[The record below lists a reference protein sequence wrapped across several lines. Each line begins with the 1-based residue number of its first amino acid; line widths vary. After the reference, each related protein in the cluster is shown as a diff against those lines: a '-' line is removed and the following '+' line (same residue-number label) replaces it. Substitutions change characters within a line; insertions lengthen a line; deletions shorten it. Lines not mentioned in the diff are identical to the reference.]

1 MTCDIG
7 GGGVEDEADC
17 LITLDASHAGH
28 HGLEVVGERHGYPTH
43 NQAGVVQEQPAGNM
57 QVFVIPLTALRVMI
71 DVKKQ
76 KGIFFTMSHDLFY
89 LAQ

>member
-1 MTCDIG
+1 MIDGAVCGDQQ
-7 GGGVEDEADC
+7 
-17 LITLDASHAGH
+17 GH
-28 HGLEVVGERHGYPTH
+28 HGLEVVGEGHGYPTH

-76 KGIFFTMSHDLFY
+76 KGISFTMSHDLFY